1 MKKPIYIL
9 LFLSLMACQSA
20 RKTQKAVN
28 AGNYPSAMN
37 RAIDKLT
44 NNKERKSNQVF
55 VVALEESFA
64 KYTEQELRQ
73 LRFLEKENL
82 DASLE
87 ERYNILGNLTDWQE
101 RIRPLLPLRIQDER
115 REARFR
121 FTDYSDQLLRTKT
134 ALTEFKYNQAV
145 QEFGLCQTKGD
156 FRRVHQLFEQVDAL
170 NPGYKETI
178 SFMEKAH
185 EKGLQLVFLNLEN
198 RTEQVL
204 PQRLVDEL
212 LDIDQYGLETYWTQ
226 YHTQAQAKDYDY
238 QVSLDFDQ
246 LFVSPERIIE
256 KQISREKQIVDGV
269 QFLRDNNGEVV
280 KDSLGNKIEV
290 DRLITVRC
298 DFYKF
303 RQFKEANL
311 GAQVRITNNR
321 NGQLVKKFPLQS
333 GFIFEH
339 IFARFE
345 GDQRAFDDGWLDW
358 IRQREVAFPSNE
370 QMIYDA
376 GEDLKAQFK
385 SAMRQVSLE

>member
-9 LFLSLMACQSA
+9 LIFTLVACQSA

-28 AGNYPSAMN
+28 SGNYPSAMN

-44 NNKERKSNQVF
+44 NNKDRRSNQTF
-55 VVALEESFA
+55 VVALEESFDR
-64 KYTEQELRQ
+64 YTEQQIRQ

-87 ERYNILGNLTDWQE
+87 ERYFILTDLTQWQD
-101 RIRPLLPLRIQDER
+101 RIRPLLPLRVMEENRD
-115 REARFR
+115 ARFR
-121 FTDYSDQLLRTKT
+121 FTDYSNEVLDTKV
-134 ALTEFKYNQAV
+134 ALTEFKYQQAV
-145 QEFGLCQTKGD
+145 EEFGLCRTKGD
-156 FRRVHQLFEQVDAL
+156 FRRAHQSFEAVDEL
-170 NPGYKETI
+170 NPGYKETLNYL
-178 SFMEKAH
+178 EKAH
-185 EKGLQLVFLNLEN
+185 QKGIQTILLSLDN
-198 RTEQVL
+198 RTESVL
-204 PQRLVDEL
+204 PQRLADEL
-212 LDIDQYGLETYWTQ
+212 LDIDQFGLENYWTQ
-226 YHTQAQAKDYDY
+226 YHTAPQQKSYDY
-238 QVSLDFDQ
+238 NVNLEFDQ
-246 LFVSPERIIE
+246 LLVSPERIIE
-256 KQISREKQIVDGV
+256 KQISREKQIADGY
-269 QFLRDNNGEVV
+269 QFLRDDNGNVV

-290 DRLITVRC
+290 ERLITVRC

-311 GAQVRITNNR
+311 GAQVRITSGQ
-321 NGQLVKKFPLQS
+321 NGELVQKFPLQS

-358 IRQREVAFPSNE
+358 TRQREVPFPSND

-385 SAMRQVSLE
+385 SAMQRVRLE